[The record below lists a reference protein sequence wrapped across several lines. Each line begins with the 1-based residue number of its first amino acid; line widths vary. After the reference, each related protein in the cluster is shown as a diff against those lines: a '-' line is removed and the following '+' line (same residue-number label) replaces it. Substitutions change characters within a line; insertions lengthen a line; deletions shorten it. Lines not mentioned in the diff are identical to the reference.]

1 MWTCHTER
9 RGRLSG
15 STRTTRRAPHQRACA
30 YGQASKFSAERVLQ
44 HRFVECEIG
53 NHLLQLCVLILEL
66 LQPAHLIRQQPVI
79 LLLPVEIRRLA
90 DPGLAAD
97 LRHRNPVT
105 ALLQNERLL
114 RVRKLRRLHRFP
126 LLPSLRK
133 PPENSTQKRSS
144 FLGSDQ
150 QLSPCVVSC
159 GKLSGSLQ
167 T

>member
-79 LLLPVEIRRLA
+79 LLLPVEIRRLT

-114 RVRKLRRLHRFP
+114 RVRKLRPFIVF
-126 LLPSLRK
+126 
-133 PPENSTQKRSS
+133 RSS
-144 FLGSDQ
+144 PAQ
-150 QLSPCVVSC
+150 EAT
-159 GKLSGSLQ
+159 GKLYPKTIQFSGIRPPKFGTTSRSAGL
-167 T
+167 